1 MKCRMSEVA
10 GQIHCTVEEKAAEKP
25 IVQKRLMGHINQY
38 KVQALLAPDSLTVG
52 KVIELPWW
60 SSG

>member
-10 GQIHCTVEEKAAEKP
+10 GQIHCKVEKKEAGKP
-25 IVQKRLMGHINQY
+25 IVQKRLMGRINQH
-38 KVQALLAPDSLTVG
+38 KVWALLAPDSLTVG
-52 KVIELPWW
+52 KVTELPRW

>member
-10 GQIHCTVEEKAAEKP
+10 GQIHCKVEEKEAWKP
-25 IVQKRLMGHINQY
+25 LVQERLMGRINQY
-38 KVQALLAPDSLTVG
+38 KVWALLAPDSLPAG
-52 KVIELPWW
+52 KVTELPWW

>member
-10 GQIHCTVEEKAAEKP
+10 GQIHCKVEEKAAEKP

-38 KVQALLAPDSLTVG
+38 KV
-52 KVIELPWW
+52 
-60 SSG
+60 